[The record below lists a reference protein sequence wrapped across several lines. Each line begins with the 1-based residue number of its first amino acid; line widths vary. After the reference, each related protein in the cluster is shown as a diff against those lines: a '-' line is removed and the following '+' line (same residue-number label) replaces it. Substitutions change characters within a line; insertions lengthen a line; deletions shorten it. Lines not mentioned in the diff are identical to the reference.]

1 MFHSVAR
8 RLRNLTLAAGSLA
21 AESEMHAQEPPPNN
35 LVWQTVQ
42 QYFSHNPPGE
52 PPVYIEGTRRVNSFV
67 NYTHIGTDFGFHG
80 PAAYDIS
87 WRENV
92 IRANLRQQPDAWAGM
107 WHCLAGLAR
116 ESGRTLN
123 FTASSPAWIEAPHQ
137 PKIDALQVIAA
148 GTGNLK
154 LEIQNPEGTS
164 VWSQI
169 ITLKDSAFTPTTL
182 PLDPNQLQQAK
193 VLNWTAEPGS
203 DISINRLSLGFRFP
217 NPDLAHYAFLT
228 SYAKIA
234 RCQEGGLGLVRD
246 RAHTEPGAFDTVPT
260 TGLFALATAAAAS
273 PELAIVTPENARR
286 ILREIHAQVAALDA
300 PLGLLPHFARHI
312 DGGYRIHP
320 GTEYSTI
327 DSAIYYQ
334 SMLIA
339 ARMLDDLETEAAIL
353 NRIRQIH
360 FSRLLLPD
368 GTITHG
374 LQTDATTLLPHGWS
388 DWGGET
394 MLVLLLRH
402 LSDPS
407 AAPLKLIIDHPGKP
421 WQGTGFIAELQS
433 LFFPNFDTDI
443 PDTVSA
449 TAWRT
454 ARSRHLKEQQD
465 YINRYWR
472 GTLAHEIGL
481 YGLSAG
487 ENEIGNSYQ
496 VCGTALRGQ
505 NLIHPHY
512 FLMSACLRE
521 RPQDILNLI
530 GDLRRIG
537 FFPPYGLVEN
547 VTVTGN
553 SYLPMNGSLNAG
565 FEALAAYHFLC
576 QIRSHPNRIYQ
587 AAEQSPHL
595 QQALRHLISPPAQSG
610 G

>member
-8 RLRNLTLAAGSLA
+8 CIRTLSLIGVPLAAASLMQ
-21 AESEMHAQEPPPNN
+21 AEETLPEN

-116 ESGRTLN
+116 ESRRTLN
-123 FTASSPAWIEAPHQ
+123 FTAPSPPWIEPPHQ
-137 PKIDALQVIAA
+137 PKIDVLQVIAA
-148 GTGNLK
+148 GNGNLK
-154 LEIQNPEGTS
+154 LEIQNPEGTPI
-164 VWSQI
+164 WSQI
-169 ITLKDSAFTPTTL
+169 ITLKDSSFSTTNL
-182 PLDPNQLQQAK
+182 PLDPNQLHHAK
-193 VLNWTAEPGS
+193 FLNWTAEPGS

-217 NPDLAHYAFLT
+217 NQDLAHYAYLT

-234 RCQEGGLGLVRD
+234 RCYEGGLGLVRD

-260 TGLFALATAAAAS
+260 TGLFALATATAAS
-273 PELAIVTPENARR
+273 PELGIVTPDNARR
-286 ILREIHAQVAALDA
+286 ILREIHAQVSALDA
-300 PLGLLPHFARHI
+300 PLGLLPHFGRFI
-312 DGGYRIHP
+312 DGRYRIHP

-339 ARMLDDLETEAAIL
+339 ARMLDDLETEAALI
-353 NRIRQIH
+353 NRIRQIP
-360 FSRLLLPD
+360 FSRLLLPN
-368 GTITHG
+368 GTISHG
-374 LQTDATTLLPHGWS
+374 LQTDGVNLLPHGWS

-407 AAPLKLIIDHPGKP
+407 APPLKLTIDHPGKP

-433 LFFPNFDTDI
+433 LFFPNFDSDI

-465 YINRYWR
+465 YIGRYWR

-487 ENEIGNSYQ
+487 ENEVGNSYQ

-512 FLMSACLRE
+512 FLMSAGLRE
-521 RPQDILNLI
+521 RPQDTLNLI

-565 FEALAAYHFLC
+565 FEALAAYHFFCLV
-576 QIRSHPNRIYQ
+576 RSHPNRLYQ
-587 AAEQSPHL
+587 AADQSPHL
-595 QQALRHLISPPAQSG
+595 QQALRHLINPPGQSG
-610 G
+610 S

>member
-1 MFHSVAR
+1 MGWLICDRPIF
-8 RLRNLTLAAGSLA
+8 
-21 AESEMHAQEPPPNN
+21 AQENI
-35 LVWQTVQ
+35 VWQTIQ

-52 PPVYIEGTRRVNSFV
+52 PPIYIEGTRRVNSFV

-116 ESGRTLN
+116 ESGRILN
-123 FTASSPAWIEAPHQ
+123 FSAPYPPWIEPAHQ
-137 PKIDALQVIAA
+137 PRIEALQVIAA
-148 GTGNLK
+148 GNGKLK
-154 LEIQNPEGTS
+154 LEIQNPEGATL
-164 VWSQI
+164 WSQI
-169 ITLKDSAFTPTTL
+169 VPLNDSSFSTITL
-182 PLDPNQLQQAK
+182 PLNPTQLQQAK
-193 VLNWTAEPGS
+193 FLNWTAEPGS
-203 DISINRLSLGFRFP
+203 DISINRLSLGFRIP
-217 NPDLAHYAFLT
+217 KLDPAHYSFLT
-228 SYAKIA
+228 SYAKISY
-234 RCQEGGLGLVRD
+234 CQEGGLGLVRD

-260 TGLFALATAAAAS
+260 TGLFALSTAAAAS
-273 PELAIVTPENARR
+273 PELGIVSPENARR
-286 ILREIHAQVAALDA
+286 ILRETLSHVSALDA

-312 DGGYRIHP
+312 EGRYRIHP

-327 DSAIYYQ
+327 DSAIYYL

-339 ARMLDDLETEAAIL
+339 ARMLEDLETEGAIL
-353 NRIRQIH
+353 QHIRQIP
-360 FSRLLLPD
+360 FSRLLLED
-368 GTITHG
+368 GTVTHG
-374 LQTDATTLLPHGWS
+374 LKTDGITLLPHGWS

-394 MLVLLLRH
+394 VLVLLLRH

-407 AAPLKLIIDHPGKP
+407 AAALKITIDHPGKP

-433 LFFPNFDTDI
+433 LFFPDFDSDE
-443 PDTVSA
+443 PDTLSA

-465 YINRYWR
+465 YIHRNWR

-487 ENEIGNSYQ
+487 ENETGTSYQ
-496 VCGTALRGQ
+496 VNGTSLHNL

-512 FLMSACLRE
+512 ILMSASLRD
-521 RPQDILNLI
+521 RPQEILDLI
-530 GDLRRIG
+530 SDLRRIG

-553 SYLPMNGSLNAG
+553 SYLPMIGSLNAG
-565 FEALAAYHFLC
+565 FEALSAYHFLC
-576 QIRSHPNRIYQ
+576 VVRSQPNLVYQ
-587 AAEQSPHL
+587 ASEQSANL
-595 QQALRHLISPPAQSG
+595 QQAMRHLIRPASPTRN
-610 G
+610 